1 MNILEQ
7 AKDEEFIKEQFVKG
21 RILDD
26 TKDYGR
32 TQFVDEIYTLQQE
45 NQQLKD
51 NWDIIKQEI
60 LKIRQS
66 TFSKYNS
73 NEWNNCLSFNDDI
86 EPILNKMKEL
96 EQGSDS
102 NE

>member
-7 AKDEEFIKEQFVKG
+7 VKDEEFIKEQFVKG

-96 EQGSDS
+96 EGSDN

>member
-1 MNILEQ
+1 MS
-7 AKDEEFIKEQFVKG
+7 DERLNELFSIVNEGYSSIQE
-21 RILDD
+21 REIR
-26 TKDYGR
+26 DYI
-32 TQFVDEIYTLQQE
+32 TNLQQE
-45 NQQLKD
+45 NEQLKD

-86 EPILNKMKEL
+86 EPILDKMKEL
-96 EQGSDS
+96 EGSD
-102 NE
+102 NQ

>member
-96 EQGSDS
+96 EGSDN

>member
-96 EQGSDS
+96 EGSDS